1 MTRKA
6 RSKKPPRKLG
16 EAQARPLLN
25 AEWREWSEAE
35 PIAGQ
40 QEVDDRTYD
49 FQAAIAE
56 LAELGIA
63 ELARMGFKT
72 KEPSPRLTRERTL
85 LELFDI
91 CRTRSLPYD
100 KDVVYHA
107 STQVLAHFDRL
118 PRVGEYYLSVGEL
131 RERLAGLPAHMP
143 VAYQRIE
150 DHYFQ
155 SAGWKT
161 YSFVFESIPMDS
173 PFITPAERRSKIKQ
187 LREGKVPGI
196 RVRERGGRL
205 FQETLS
211 EYIVGWSGGVGTDDE
226 GRRMFLIDAHY

>member
-6 RSKKPPRKLG
+6 SSKKHPRKPG
-16 EAQARPLLN
+16 VAQARPFLN
-25 AEWREWSEAE
+25 AEWSEAE

-40 QEVDDRTYD
+40 PEVDDRTYD
-49 FQAAIAE
+49 FLAAIAE
-56 LAELGIA
+56 LAGLGIA

-72 KEPSPRLTRERTL
+72 TEPSPRLTRERTL

-161 YSFVFESIPMDS
+161 YSFVFESIPMDAQLL
-173 PFITPAERRSKIKQ
+173 TPAERRSKIKQ
-187 LREGKVPGI
+187 LREGKVPGV

>member
-6 RSKKPPRKLG
+6 HTNKRPRKPG
-16 EAQARPLLN
+16 KTQAHPFLD
-25 AEWREWSEAE
+25 AEGSEAE
-35 PIAGQ
+35 PITGQ
-40 QEVDDRTYD
+40 PAVDERTYD
-49 FQAAIAE
+49 FRAAIAE
-56 LAELGIA
+56 LVELGIA
-63 ELARMGFKT
+63 ELTRMGFKT
-72 KEPSPRLTRERTL
+72 TESSPRLTRERTL
-85 LELFDI
+85 LELFEL

-100 KDVVYHA
+100 KDVVYYA

-118 PRVGEYYLSVGEL
+118 PRVGDYYLSVGEL

-161 YSFVFESIPMDS
+161 YPFVFESIPMDS
-173 PFITPAERRSKIKQ
+173 PLLTPAERRSRIKQ
-187 LREGKVPGI
+187 LREGKVPGV
-196 RVRERGGRL
+196 RVRERGGKL
-205 FQETLS
+205 FQEVLS

>member
-6 RSKKPPRKLG
+6 SSKKRPRKLG
-16 EAQARPLLN
+16 VARPLLN
-25 AEWREWSEAE
+25 AEWKEWCEAE

-40 QEVDDRTYD
+40 PEVDDRTYD
-49 FQAAIAE
+49 FRAAIAE

-72 KEPSPRLTRERTL
+72 TVPSPRLTRERTL
-85 LELFDI
+85 LELFDM
-91 CRTRSLPYD
+91 CRTRRLPYD

-118 PRVGEYYLSVGEL
+118 PRVGDYYLSVGEL

-161 YSFVFESIPMDS
+161 YSFVFESIPMDAQLL
-173 PFITPAERRSKIKQ
+173 TPAERRSKIKQ
-187 LREGKVPGI
+187 LREGKVPGGV
-196 RVRERGGRL
+196 RVREREGRL

>member
-6 RSKKPPRKLG
+6 SSKKRPPKPG
-16 EAQARPLLN
+16 VTQVRPLLN
-25 AEWREWSEAE
+25 AEWSEAE

-40 QEVDDRTYD
+40 QDVDERTYD
-49 FQAAIAE
+49 FRAAIAE

-72 KEPSPRLTRERTL
+72 TEPSPRLTRERTL
-85 LELFDI
+85 LELFDL
-91 CRTRSLPYD
+91 CRTRGLPYD
-100 KDVVYHA
+100 KDVVYYA

-118 PRVGEYYLSVGEL
+118 PRVGDYYLSVGEL

-150 DHYFQ
+150 DHFFQ

-161 YSFVFESIPMDS
+161 YPFVFESIPMDAQLL
-173 PFITPAERRSKIKQ
+173 TPAERRSKIKR
-187 LREGKVPGI
+187 LREGRVPGV

-205 FQETLS
+205 FQEGLS
-211 EYIVGWSGGVGTDDE
+211 EYIVGWSGGVRTDDE